1 MDFQTYLEVSPYRP
15 FPWDARVVSLDF
27 QVAVT
32 PAFGGHGGPSDDYII
47 QDDFVPLADLEA
59 PVDEGPTGVE
69 PQATTADPGHV
80 EKLERPKPKSYA
92 KALQSQPLVQRPT
105 HAARG
110 RTSTKVERTCRV
122 VVTQKAAA
130 SYHQNAKDEKASRP
144 GPPMRRR
151 ERARNGERSR
161 PERETRSRRR
171 NPREEET
178 KPTPLVPSPIR
189 PPHQSQDV
197 RRWEA
202 LKRPNPKPTKSREP
216 KAKDMK
222 AQKVAEPSTTS
233 ITDMIPDPQV
243 DWADLI

>member
-92 KALQSQPLVQRPT
+92 KFQGSIVVGCVAVGWLRV
-105 HAARG
+105 AIG
-110 RTSTKVERTCRV
+110 VERRIVPGVARRKNYADRV
-122 VVTQKAAA
+122 RSGGAGIGPNGIDC
-130 SYHQNAKDEKASRP
+130 HDPRP
-144 GPPMRRR
+144 MAVET
-151 ERARNGERSR
+151 ER
-161 PERETRSRRR
+161 
-171 NPREEET
+171 
-178 KPTPLVPSPIR
+178 
-189 PPHQSQDV
+189 V
-197 RRWEA
+197 RRVIE
-202 LKRPNPKPTKSREP
+202 S
-216 KAKDMK
+216 
-222 AQKVAEPSTTS
+222 QKG
-233 ITDMIPDPQV
+233 
-243 DWADLI
+243 